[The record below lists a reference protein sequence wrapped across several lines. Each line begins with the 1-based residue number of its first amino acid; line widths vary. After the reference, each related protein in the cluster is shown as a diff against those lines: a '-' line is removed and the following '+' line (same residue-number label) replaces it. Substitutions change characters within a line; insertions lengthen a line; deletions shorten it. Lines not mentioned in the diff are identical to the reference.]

1 MLARARAAPSRAFA
15 PSRRRPSRPR
25 ARVLRASPVR
35 PGAPDARPRSSLAPA
50 PARED
55 ARAAARARAR
65 PPRASSRDADGAGDA
80 RGGARRQN
88 EWPPPADETK
98 PLALERL
105 ALVAAC
111 YCGACYVAM
120 AFAYGVVPSLDL
132 ASAVMRDTIGAP
144 PDAPVLTLS
153 TTVPGALKF
162 MNMFGTA
169 MYAHAGTITAG
180 SRGMDLMGCALV
192 GCVTAVGGGTTR
204 QILLGD
210 APVFWATTP
219 EYVALAVIA
228 SIATFYLWPRLPD
241 EIKHSREMR
250 LVLNVTDAI
259 ALGCFV
265 VVGANAALTLGFG
278 ALVGVVSALV
288 TSCLGGVLRDVCCS
302 QPIRIMH
309 AEQELYGTCVCFG
322 SALFLALA
330 KFCPDADV
338 AVRVFLPV
346 AAVALSRALA
356 WSRDIKLPTYAD
368 RDPFAGVPSRRVL

>member
-1 MLARARAAPSRAFA
+1 MLARARAAPSRASFA
-15 PSRRRPSRPR
+15 RARRRAPRPR
-25 ARVLRASPVR
+25 ARASRRASTVQPGEPTALFAHTTQSDRRR
-35 PGAPDARPRSSLAPA
+35 PPRARAASPRASAPDADG
-50 PARED
+50 ARDD
-55 ARAAARARAR
+55 ARAARSQRKN
-65 PPRASSRDADGAGDA
+65 
-80 RGGARRQN
+80 Q
-88 EWPPPADETK
+88 WPPPVDKTK
-98 PLALERL
+98 ALALERL

-120 AFAYGVVPSLDL
+120 AFAYSVVPSLDL
-132 ASAVMRDTIGAP
+132 ASKLMRDTIGAL

-180 SRGMDLMGCALV
+180 SRGMDLMGCLLV
-192 GCVTAVGGGTTR
+192 GCVTAVGGGTVR
-204 QILLGD
+204 QILFGD
-210 APVFWATTP
+210 APAFWVTTP
-219 EYVALAVIA
+219 EYLALAVIA

-241 EIKHSREMR
+241 EIKYSREMY

-265 VVGANAALTLGFG
+265 VVGTNAALTLGFG

-309 AEQELYGTCVCFG
+309 AEQELYGTCVCLG

-330 KFCPDADV
+330 KFCPDASV
-338 AVRVFLPV
+338 AARVFLPV
-346 AAVALSRALA
+346 VFVALSRALA

-368 RDPFAGVPSRRVL
+368 RDPFAGAPSRRVL